1 MKQKYSV
8 KVFMKIVFA
17 TNNKHKLEEIRSI
30 VNGKIEILSLAD
42 INCYEEIEETG
53 STLEEN
59 ALIKA
64 RYVKVNY
71 GYNCFADDSGLEV
84 EALNNE
90 PGVLSSR
97 YAGELCD
104 PQDNMDKLLMK
115 LENADN
121 RSARFRTVISL
132 LINDEQL
139 LFEGVIYGSII
150 HEKRGEHG
158 FGYDPIFIP
167 DGYSNT
173 FAELGSKI
181 KNKISHRAIATEKLV
196 KHLLSLH
203 HTQ

>member
-1 MKQKYSV
+1 
-8 KVFMKIVFA
+8 MKIVFA

-30 VNGKIEILSLAD
+30 VDGKIDILSLEE
-42 INCYEEIEETG
+42 INCFEEIEETG

-64 RYVKVNY
+64 RFIKDNY

-84 EALNNE
+84 DALNNE
-90 PGVLSSR
+90 PGVRSSR

-104 PQDNMDKLLMK
+104 PQDNMNKLLLE
-115 LENADN
+115 LENKEN

-132 LINDEQL
+132 LIDDQQYM
-139 LFEGVIYGSII
+139 FEGSIHGKII
-150 HEKRGEHG
+150 HEKRGKKG

-167 DGYSNT
+167 DGYTNT
-173 FAELGSKI
+173 FAELGSEI

-196 KHLLSLH
+196 KYLLGLSLSI
-203 HTQ
+203 